1 MNDAAR
7 GNNLVATSGR
17 PARLQYRQRSIMA
30 AIASKLSL
38 TSALSVALAVTAC
51 TAVAQAWPSRPVRL
65 VVPFAPGGAVD
76 LTARTVAQA
85 MSPRLGQPVV
95 IENRGGAGGNLGV
108 ELVTKAAPDGYT
120 LVMATS
126 GQVAINPH
134 MYARMSF
141 DPLKDL
147 APITPVGQALNVL
160 SVHPALPVRSVEDYI
175 ALARTHPG
183 KLTFASGGTG
193 ASDHIA
199 TELFMSMAG
208 VRMTHV
214 PYKGGAPAMLDLLA
228 GNVDSG
234 FSTVA
239 TAIGPIRTNRLR
251 ALGLTSAKRFDLL
264 PDVPTIAEAGL
275 PGYESVS
282 WYGLFA
288 PTGTPAEVVNRVN
301 AEAVTALQA
310 EDVRKRMTEFGVMP
324 VSSSPAAFGTYI
336 AGEHQRWGKVIRNAG
351 IKAD

>member
-1 MNDAAR
+1 MSSTTQAACI
-7 GNNLVATSGR
+7 LAAFAAATT
-17 PARLQYRQRSIMA
+17 A
-30 AIASKLSL
+30 AH
-38 TSALSVALAVTAC
+38 
-51 TAVAQAWPSRPVRL
+51 AQSWPSRPIRL
-65 VVPFAPGGAVD
+65 IVPFAPGGAVD
-76 LTARTVAQA
+76 LSARTVAQA
-85 MSPRLGQPVV
+85 MAPRLGQPLV

-141 DPLKDL
+141 DPLRDL

-160 SVHPALPVRSVEDYI
+160 SVHPALPVKTVKDYI
-175 ALARTHPG
+175 ALAKTHPG

-208 VRMTHV
+208 IRMTHV

-239 TAIGPIRTNRLR
+239 TAIGPIRTGRLR
-251 ALGLTSAKRFDLL
+251 ALGLTSAKRFELL

-288 PTGTPAEVVNRVN
+288 PAGTPAEIVNRVN
-301 AEAVTALQA
+301 ADAVAALQG
-310 EDVRKRMTEFGVMP
+310 EDVRKRMVEFGVMP
-324 VSSSPAAFGTYI
+324 VSSSPAAFATYI
-336 AGEHQRWGKVIRNAG
+336 AGDHQRWGKVIRAAG
-351 IKAD
+351 IKAE